1 MGCVALSLAA
11 SWRLFSTGFDGLLT
25 PSPAVLQI
33 KPAEAQCF
41 KMAQDAEAKKF
52 AVEQKAAAEAA
63 EIKLSGEGTKF

>member
-11 SWRLFSTGFDGLLT
+11 SWRLFSMGFDGFPTLSL
-25 PSPAVLQI
+25 AVLQI

>member
-1 MGCVALSLAA
+1 M
-11 SWRLFSTGFDGLLT
+11 F
-25 PSPAVLQI
+25 QI